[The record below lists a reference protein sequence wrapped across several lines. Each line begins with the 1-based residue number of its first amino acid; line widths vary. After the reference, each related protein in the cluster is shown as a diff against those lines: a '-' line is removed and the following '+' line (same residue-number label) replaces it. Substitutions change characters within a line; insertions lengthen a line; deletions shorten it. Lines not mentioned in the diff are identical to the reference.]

1 MTLSRSTMFLVS
13 LINHKLLSYRK
24 SGNILLKLWMVVS
37 QVMAQRGENFK
48 IESCRIEI
56 MNSASGIVKL
66 EHKPIHD
73 QLLIEQN
80 SDLTHIQ
87 RRPSTERF
95 V

>member
-13 LINHKLLSYRK
+13 LIYHKLLSNRK
-24 SGNILLKLWMVVS
+24 SGDILFKLWMVVS
-37 QVMAQRGENFK
+37 QVAGQNGQNFK
-48 IESCRIEI
+48 IESCRVEI
-56 MNSASGIVKL
+56 MNSASEIVKL

>member
-56 MNSASGIVKL
+56 MNSASEIVKL